1 LERHL
6 TDWTVTTSDLGVP
19 QMAGVRTETTATI
32 EDLYRVDGKAELID
46 GRIVPLMPT
55 GRRPNRI
62 AFRIAKSLDDHA
74 EATHE
79 GEVYTDNMG
88 FTVPKLSSGRE
99 SFSPDASYYRGP
111 FPSNEMRFIRGP
123 PTFAV
128 EVRSEIDYGDPA
140 EERRAAKRADYFE
153 AGTRV
158 VWDVDPRAGV
168 IRSYS
173 QQSPDHPKVFELAQE
188 ADAEPVVHGWRMPV
202 DRILT

>member
-1 LERHL
+1 
-6 TDWTVTTSDLGVP
+6 
-19 QMAGVRTETTATI
+19 MAGVRTETTATI

-74 EATHE
+74 EATQA

-99 SFSPDASYYRGP
+99 SFSPDASYYLGP
-111 FPSNEMRFIRGP
+111 FPSNEMRFIKGP

-128 EVRSEIDYGDPA
+128 EVRSENDYGEPA

-158 VWDVDPRAGV
+158 VWDVDPAAKV

-173 QQSPDHPKVFELAQE
+173 RQDPENPKVFELGQA
-188 ADAEPVVHGWRMPV
+188 ADAEPAIPGWRLPV
-202 DRILT
+202 DWVFP

>member
-1 LERHL
+1 
-6 TDWTVTTSDLGVP
+6 
-19 QMAGVRTETTATI
+19 MAGVQTETAATI

-99 SFSPDASYYRGP
+99 SFSPDASYYLGP
-111 FPSNEMRFIRGP
+111 FPSNEMRFIKGP

-128 EVRSEIDYGDPA
+128 EVRSENDDGDPA
-140 EERRAAKRADYFE
+140 NERRAAKRADYFE

-158 VWDVDPRAGV
+158 VWDVDPQAKV
-168 IRSYS
+168 INSYRGED
-173 QQSPDHPKVFELAQE
+173 PDVPIVFEFSQN
-188 ADAEPVVHGWRMPV
+188 ADADPAVVGWRVPV
-202 DRILT
+202 DSIFA